1 MRTEEGVIKGHA
13 SSFGSDGGMF
23 IIMIALML
31 SGVYVQLK
39 TYQNVCLIYV
49 CSLSYVNYTTI
60 NLLSCIY
67 RNTKKNKRPES
78 GELDKSDPSVIRF
91 LKMYTLF

>member
-1 MRTEEGVIKGHA
+1 MRTEEGVRKGHE

-23 IIMIALML
+23 IILIALML

-39 TYQNVCLIYV
+39 TYQNVYLIYV

-60 NLLSCIY
+60 NLLNCIY
-67 RNTKKNKRPES
+67 RNTKKKKKDLNLES
-78 GELDKSDPSVIRF
+78 
-91 LKMYTLF
+91 